1 MSKRTKKEFIDYNDY
16 RDRGMA
22 YKWDTAFAIGELQE
36 GIKESK
42 KESKRDLER
51 LPQQDIN
58 YIEYCLERSIKYNKI
73 LEVQLNSLDQLGR
86 TKEPIWGNFRGFM
99 DLDVLLIGDQYL
111 DYTDIRHI
119 KIHDFRKWSADENE
133 ALPYP
138 FDKDEYKAM
147 EQEEQAKLEDAFNE
161 YFSDDEWVE

>member
-1 MSKRTKKEFIDYNDY
+1 MNKRTKKEFFDYNDY

-36 GIKESK
+36 GIKEST
-42 KESKRDLER
+42 KESKRNLNR
-51 LPQQDIN
+51 LPQQEIS

-86 TKEPIWGNFRGFM
+86 VKESIWGNFRGFM
-99 DLDVLLIGDQYL
+99 DLDVLLIGDQYI
-111 DYTDIRHI
+111 DYADIRHI
-119 KIHDFRKWSADENE
+119 KIHDFRKWSAEEND

-138 FDKDEYKAM
+138 FEKDQYAAAHKETQKNIDDLFSQY
-147 EQEEQAKLEDAFNE
+147 FND
-161 YFSDDEWVE
+161 SSWVE

>member
-1 MSKRTKKEFIDYNDY
+1 MNKRTKKEFFDYNDY

-36 GIKESK
+36 GIKKSL

-73 LEVQLNSLDQLGR
+73 LEVQLNSLDQFGR
-86 TKEPIWGNFRGFM
+86 VKESIWGNFRGFL
-99 DLDVLLIGDQYL
+99 DLDVLLIGDQYI
-111 DYTDIRHI
+111 DYADIRYI
-119 KIHDFRKWSADENE
+119 KIHDFRKWSAEEND

-138 FDKDEYKAM
+138 FEKEEYSTTSDHKKM
-147 EQEEQAKLEDAFNE
+147 DVAFTE
-161 YFSDDEWVE
+161 YFVDNEWIE